1 MTDQDWDWNQNQD
14 LMSKIASILTKGER
28 VAGVAMQNAINAP
41 VKRDFALVTNRRFI
55 IFRPK
60 LFGRMNLVDF
70 LWQDIDNVSVS
81 TQVLG
86 ATLVVHGKRKTING
100 RYMPHNVSIG
110 GLEKRQALRLYAKA
124 QELEEQWREKNR
136 VRTMEEERARAGGVY
151 LGGHSMGASP
161 SGAGGSTNLS
171 VEDRLAKLK
180 ALHAK
185 ALITDAEYESRKA
198 QIISEL

>member
-1 MTDQDWDWNQNQD
+1 MSDHDWDWTQNQD
-14 LMSKIASILTKGER
+14 LKSKVESILTKGER
-28 VAGVAMQNAINAP
+28 VAGVAMQNAINSP

-60 LFGRMNLVDF
+60 LFGRMDLVDF

-86 ATLVVHGKRKTING
+86 ATLVVRVKGNTRD
-100 RYMPHNVSIG
+100 MPDHMSIA
-110 GLEKRQALRLYAKA
+110 GLEKDQALKLYAKA

-151 LGGHSMGASP
+151 LGGHDRGASP
-161 SGAGGSTNLS
+161 SGAGSGNNLS
-171 VEDRLAKLK
+171 VEVRLTKLK

-185 ALITDAEYESRKA
+185 DLITDAEYESRKA